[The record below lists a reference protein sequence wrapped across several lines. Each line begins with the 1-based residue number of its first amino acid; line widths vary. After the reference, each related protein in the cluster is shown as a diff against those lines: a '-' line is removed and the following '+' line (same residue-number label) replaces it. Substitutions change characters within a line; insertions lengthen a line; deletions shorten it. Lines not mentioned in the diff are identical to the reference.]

1 MFNVWLG
8 GASGPQNQIFMYTA
22 SKKTRKINSFVR
34 SSVISPRDLY
44 AKYGMRFNT
53 RAIHSSDGKT
63 SSIVV
68 PEGAAVIGQMIA
80 GQNEL
85 RRIKPADDDLPK

>member
-1 MFNVWLG
+1 
-8 GASGPQNQIFMYTA
+8 MYSAT
-22 SKKTRKINSFVR
+22 KKTRKINSFVR

-53 RAIHSSDGKT
+53 RAIHSSDGKSPST
-63 SSIVV
+63 VI
-68 PEGAAVIGQMIA
+68 PEGSAVIGQMIA

-85 RRIKPADDDLPK
+85 SSRLNSDDDLPK

>member
-1 MFNVWLG
+1 
-8 GASGPQNQIFMYTA
+8 MYSAT
-22 SKKTRKINSFVR
+22 KKTRKINSFVR

-53 RAIHSSDGKT
+53 RAIHSSDGKI
-63 SSIVV
+63 SSTVI
-68 PEGAAVIGQMIA
+68 PEGSAVIGQMIA

-85 RRIKPADDDLPK
+85 KSHLAVYDDLPK

>member
-1 MFNVWLG
+1 
-8 GASGPQNQIFMYTA
+8 MYTA
-22 SKKTRKINSFVR
+22 SKKTRKINAFVR
-34 SSVISPRDLY
+34 TAVLSPRDLY

-63 SSIVV
+63 PSTVV

-85 RRIKPADDDLPK
+85 RKHKPADDDLSK

>member
-1 MFNVWLG
+1 
-8 GASGPQNQIFMYTA
+8 MYTA

-34 SSVISPRDLY
+34 TSVLSPRDLY

-63 SSIVV
+63 SSTVV

-85 RRIKPADDDLPK
+85 LKRKPFTDDLPK